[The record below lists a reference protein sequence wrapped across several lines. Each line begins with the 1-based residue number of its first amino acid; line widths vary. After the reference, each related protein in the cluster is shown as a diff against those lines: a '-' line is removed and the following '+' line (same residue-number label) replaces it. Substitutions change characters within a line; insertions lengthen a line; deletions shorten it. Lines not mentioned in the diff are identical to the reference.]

1 MSIGATMKVEGVT
14 AALRTLRDL
23 DAEFQ
28 KQVKKDIR
36 AAAKPL
42 QQKAREY
49 VPLEPPLS
57 GFSRS
62 WTRSTGGTVAGW
74 NARGKTRNK
83 VVIKTGGKRRR
94 DGTYLLVAVV
104 QTDAMGAIYD
114 MAGRNESLGN
124 VPSGE
129 AMILKLNKI
138 RDASRGMWP
147 AAEQELPHV
156 QQVVR
161 GILDTVSAR
170 LTKELA

>member
-1 MSIGATMKVEGVT
+1 MSIGATMKVQGVT
-14 AALRTLRDL
+14 GALTTLRKL
-23 DAEFQ
+23 DPDFQ

-49 VPLEPPLS
+49 VPLKPPLS

-83 VVIKTGGKRRR
+83 VVIKTGGKRRP
-94 DGTYLLVAVV
+94 DGSYLLVAVV
-104 QTDAMGAIYD
+104 QTDAMGAIFD
-114 MAGRNESLGN
+114 MAGRRS
-124 VPSGE
+124 SGHTPAGQ
-129 AMILKLNKI
+129 AMISNLNKI
-138 RDASRGMWP
+138 HGASRGMWP
-147 AAEQELPHV
+147 AAEQELPHI
-156 QQVVR
+156 QQVVG

-170 LTKELA
+170 LTRELA

>member
-14 AALRTLRDL
+14 AALKTLREL
-23 DAEFQ
+23 DSEFQ

-83 VVIKTGGKRRR
+83 VVIKTGGKRRS

-104 QTDAMGAIYD
+104 QTDAMGAILD
-114 MAGRNESLGN
+114 MAGRKSSGN
-124 VPSGE
+124 TPAGR
-129 AMILKLNKI
+129 AMISNLNKI
-138 RDASRGMWP
+138 HGASRGMWP
-147 AAEQELPHV
+147 AAEQELPHI
-156 QQVVR
+156 QQVVG

>member
-1 MSIGATMKVEGVT
+1 MSIGATMKVQGVT
-14 AALRTLRDL
+14 GALKTLRQL
-23 DAEFQ
+23 DPEFQ

-83 VVIKTGGKRRR
+83 VVIKTGGKRRS

-114 MAGRNESLGN
+114 MAGRKSSGN
-124 VPSGE
+124 TPAGR
-129 AMILKLNKI
+129 AMILNLNKI
-138 RDASRGMWP
+138 RGASRGMWP
-147 AAEQELPHV
+147 AAEQELPAI
-156 QQVVR
+156 QQVVG

>member
-1 MSIGATMKVEGVT
+1 MSIGATMKVQGVT
-14 AALRTLRDL
+14 GALTTLRKL
-23 DAEFQ
+23 DPEFQ
-28 KQVKKDIR
+28 KQVRKDIR
-36 AAAKPL
+36 AAARPL

-83 VVIKTGGKRRR
+83 VVIKTGGKRRS

-104 QTDAMGAIYD
+104 QTDAMGAIFD
-114 MAGRNESLGN
+114 MAGRKTDDGN
-124 VPSGE
+124 VASGA
-129 AMILKLNKI
+129 AMIRNLNKI
-138 RDASRGMWP
+138 RGASRGMWP
-147 AAEQELPHV
+147 AAEQELPAI
-156 QQVVR
+156 QQVVG

>member
-1 MSIGATMKVEGVT
+1 MSIGATMKVQGVT
-14 AALRTLRDL
+14 GALTTLRKL
-23 DAEFQ
+23 DPEFQ

-83 VVIKTGGKRRR
+83 VVIKTGGKRRS
-94 DGTYLLVAVV
+94 DGSYLLVAVV

-114 MAGRNESLGN
+114 MAGRKSSGN
-124 VPSGE
+124 TPAGR
-129 AMILKLNKI
+129 AMISNLNKI
-138 RDASRGMWP
+138 RGASRGMWP
-147 AAEQELPHV
+147 AAEQELSHI
-156 QQVVR
+156 QQVVG

>member
-14 AALRTLRDL
+14 AALTTLRKL
-23 DAEFQ
+23 DPEFQ

-83 VVIKTGGKRRR
+83 VVIKTGGKRRS

-104 QTDAMGAIYD
+104 QTDAMGAILD
-114 MAGRNESLGN
+114 MAGRKSSGN
-124 VPSGE
+124 TPAGR
-129 AMILKLNKI
+129 AMISNLNKI
-138 RDASRGMWP
+138 HGASRGMWP
-147 AAEQELPHV
+147 AAEQELPHI
-156 QQVVR
+156 QQVVG

>member
-14 AALRTLRDL
+14 AALKTLRQL

-114 MAGRNESLGN
+114 MAGRKSSGN
-124 VPSGE
+124 VASGA
-129 AMILKLNKI
+129 AMIRNLNKI
-138 RDASRGMWP
+138 RSASRGMWP

>member
-14 AALRTLRDL
+14 LALKTLRQL

-83 VVIKTGGKRRR
+83 VVIKTGGKRRS
-94 DGTYLLVAVV
+94 DGSYLLVAVV

-114 MAGRNESLGN
+114 MSGRKSSGNTPAGR
-124 VPSGE
+124 
-129 AMILKLNKI
+129 AMISNLNKI
-138 RDASRGMWP
+138 HGASRGMWP
-147 AAEQELPHV
+147 AAEQELPHI
-156 QQVVR
+156 QQVVG

>member
-1 MSIGATMKVEGVT
+1 MSIGATMKVQGVT
-14 AALRTLRDL
+14 GALTTLRKL
-23 DAEFQ
+23 DPEFQ

-83 VVIKTGGKRRR
+83 VVIKTGGKRRS
-94 DGTYLLVAVV
+94 DGSYLLVAVV

-114 MAGRNESLGN
+114 MAGRKSSGN
-124 VPSGE
+124 VASGA
-129 AMILKLNKI
+129 AMIRNLNRI
-138 RDASRGMWP
+138 HGASRGMWP
-147 AAEQELPHV
+147 AAEQELPHI
-156 QQVVR
+156 QQVVG

>member
-14 AALRTLRDL
+14 AALTTLRKL

-42 QQKAREY
+42 LQKAREY

-74 NARGKTRNK
+74 NSRGKTRNK
-83 VVIKTGGKRRR
+83 VVIKTGGKRRS
-94 DGTYLLVAVV
+94 DGSYLLVAVV

-114 MAGRNESLGN
+114 MAGRKSDPGN
-124 VPSGE
+124 TPAGR
-129 AMILKLNKI
+129 AMIANLNKI
-138 RDASRGMWP
+138 HGASRGMWP
-147 AAEQELPHV
+147 AAEQELPAI

-170 LTKELA
+170 LTKELE